1 MRCYMTLDYYRI
13 FFYVARYKSFSKAA
27 EALNNNQPNISRYMN
42 ILESELGCK
51 LLIRSHKGVKLT
63 PEGKQLYD
71 HVAVAMAQLTTG
83 ENELI
88 RNKSLETGIVSIG
101 VSETALRLF
110 LLPKLE
116 KFHKKYPHVRL
127 RISNHSAPQA
137 VSALEKGLVDFAV
150 ITTPVDYKKPLH
162 MTTLYPFKEILICG
176 KDYSEIA
183 QKRQSLHD
191 LLNIPFIS
199 LTDGTATHDSHHQYF
214 FDNHLKF
221 APDIEA
227 ATTDQI
233 IPMVIHNLGIGFCP
247 EKLAKPFIESGDIL
261 QIPLIESELEREI
274 CLIQDISRGTS
285 IAVSK
290 LINMLIED

>member
-1 MRCYMTLDYYRI
+1 MC
-13 FFYVARYKSFSKAA
+13 
-27 EALNNNQPNISRYMN
+27 
-42 ILESELGCK
+42 
-51 LLIRSHKGVKLT
+51 IRDS
-63 PEGKQLYD
+63 
-71 HVAVAMAQLTTG
+71 
-83 ENELI
+83 
-88 RNKSLETGIVSIG
+88 
-101 VSETALRLF
+101 
-110 LLPKLE
+110 
-116 KFHKKYPHVRL
+116 
-127 RISNHSAPQA
+127 
-137 VSALEKGLVDFAV
+137 
-150 ITTPVDYKKPLH
+150 
-162 MTTLYPFKEILICG
+162 LYPFKEILICG

>member
-1 MRCYMTLDYYRI
+1 M
-13 FFYVARYKSFSKAA
+13 K
-27 EALNNNQPNISRYMN
+27 
-42 ILESELGCK
+42 
-51 LLIRSHKGVKLT
+51 
-63 PEGKQLYD
+63 
-71 HVAVAMAQLTTG
+71 
-83 ENELI
+83 
-88 RNKSLETGIVSIG
+88 
-101 VSETALRLF
+101 
-110 LLPKLE
+110 LPK
-116 KFHKKYPHVRL
+116 
-127 RISNHSAPQA
+127 
-137 VSALEKGLVDFAV
+137 
-150 ITTPVDYKKPLH
+150 TTKPSR
-162 MTTLYPFKEILICG
+162 PFKHTV
-176 KDYSEIA
+176 Y
-183 QKRQSLHD
+183 
-191 LLNIPFIS
+191 
-199 LTDGTATHDSHHQYF
+199 LTDRRNRYTRFTSSVF